1 MKVKEIMK
9 SPVIT
14 VNKDA
19 TIKECGDV
27 LEKHG
32 INGAPVVDDDHVV
45 GLITR
50 ADIFRSILP
59 RYPEIFKD
67 EKHLMDFEYME
78 ERIRKVTKIEVSE
91 LMGSPAMTLDQET
104 PIVKAGSIMV
114 LRKIKQ
120 MPVMK
125 DDKLVGII
133 TLTDVFRNLMEKAG
147 RT

>member
-67 EKHLMDFEYME
+67 ERHLMDFEYME
-78 ERIRKVTKIEVSE
+78 ERIKKVTKIEVSE

-104 PIVKAGSIMV
+104 AIVKAGSIMT

-147 RT
+147 KG

>member
-1 MKVKEIMK
+1 MRVKEIMK

-19 TIKECGDV
+19 TVKECGDL

-32 INGAPVVDDDHVV
+32 INGAPVVDGEHVV

-50 ADIFRSILP
+50 TDIFKSVLP

-67 EKHLMDFEYME
+67 ESHLIDFHYIE
-78 ERIRKVTKIEVSE
+78 ERIKKVTKIEVSE
-91 LMGSPAMTLDQET
+91 LMGSPAMILDQET
-104 PIVKAGSIMV
+104 PVVKAGSIMV

-125 DDKLVGII
+125 DDKIVGIVALEDI
-133 TLTDVFRNLMEKAG
+133 VKYLMEMAG
-147 RT
+147 NS

>member
-14 VNKDA
+14 VGKDA
-19 TIKECGDV
+19 TLKECGDL

-67 EKHLMDFEYME
+67 ERHLMDFEYME

-104 PIVKAGSIMV
+104 AIVKAGSIMT

-147 RT
+147 KI

>member
-14 VNKDA
+14 VNKNA
-19 TIKECGDV
+19 TIKECGDL

-32 INGAPVVDDDHVV
+32 INGAPVVDDNRVV
-45 GLITR
+45 GLITK
-50 ADIFRSILP
+50 ADIFKSILP

-67 EKHLMDFEYME
+67 ERHLMDFEYME

-147 RT
+147 KG